1 MVLLEDKRIIDKTKL
16 DFGKINFQPFLA
28 AENPQLPNPP
38 DEVINCSGAHMDL
51 TQIGSSPP
59 PLIAE
64 LKIYLLSRNLGNPG
78 KFKFYRDF
86 ILVENLDFG
95 MQEKLVFSD

>member
-59 PLIAE
+59 L
-64 LKIYLLSRNLGNPG
+64 
-78 KFKFYRDF
+78 
-86 ILVENLDFG
+86 
-95 MQEKLVFSD
+95 